1 MDNRNYKILDNFNQE
16 VKDFDVVAS
25 AVNKLGSQINE
36 LGICWGTIIFTL
48 SDFDKL
54 DSKSTLVSLR
64 KNTLWNTG
72 RCTNIVNRVE
82 VEAGLLPGIYQMKN
96 IIKLDNVR
104 EDIMDFRIKILTLIE
119 EGRVT
124 NNVPRKLVNEVLED
138 AKWAGYM

>member
-72 RCTNIVNRVE
+72 RYTNIVNRVE
-82 VEAGLLPGIYQMKN
+82 VEAGLLPGVYQMKN